1 MTRGFSVYLDIMRI
15 VACLIVAASHLANLR
30 YSGGSLY
37 WIRRL
42 DLGSDAVVI
51 FFVLSGFLIAHTAL
65 KEGRS
70 ASHYAKA
77 RLSRIYSV
85 ALPAILFTL
94 LIDRFGIAID
104 PSFYTDPFYI
114 DAPTWKVALNGI
126 GLTSQL
132 HDTNLRLG
140 TNVPYWSI
148 AYEAWYY
155 IAFGIAVFT
164 RGWIRPI
171 LLLCVA
177 GIVGLPIILLSGCWM
192 IGVGL
197 NWAVKSRA
205 LSQMPIPMAKAMT
218 YAPLLVY
225 IIALRI
231 GVPDALQHVTLR
243 VFNLES
249 LDALGFSEDFT
260 WDSLISLLF
269 AIHLAGMY
277 RLYKDAPETSTR
289 YEAPIRWFAGA
300 TFTIYLFHHPIL
312 NFIGSFPAYDASAVS
327 HVVLMAVATI
337 VVCLLIAEVTE
348 RRLKAWKCLFN
359 GIFARVS
366 GMFSPGIKTASQ
378 QIT

>member
-15 VACLIVAASHLANLR
+15 VACLIVTVSHLAHAR
-30 YSGGSLY
+30 YSGGDLT
-37 WIRRL
+37 WIRGL

-51 FFVLSGFLIAHTAL
+51 FFVLSGFLIAHTAF
-65 KEGRS
+65 KQNRS
-70 ASHYAKA
+70 ASEYAKA

-94 LIDRFGIAID
+94 LIDRAGIAID
-104 PSFYTDPFYI
+104 PSFYTAPFYI
-114 DAPTWKVALNGI
+114 DAQTWKVALNGL

-132 HDTNLRLG
+132 HETNMRLG

-155 IAFGIAVFT
+155 IAFGVAVFT
-164 RGWIRPI
+164 RGWVRPV
-171 LLLCVA
+171 LLLCIA

-192 IGVGL
+192 VGVGL
-197 NWAVKSRA
+197 NWAVKSRM
-205 LSQMPIPMAKAMT
+205 LSEMPVNTAKAMI
-218 YAPLLVY
+218 YAPLFVY
-225 IIALRI
+225 LIALTL
-231 GVPDALQHVTLR
+231 GAPNALQSTIAHL
-243 VFNLES
+243 FNLES
-249 LDALGFSEDFT
+249 LSGLGFSEDFI

-327 HVVLMAVATI
+327 HVVLMAVATL
-337 VVCLLIAEVTE
+337 VTCLLIAEVTE